1 MEGWPARTHPSSFL
15 LWALALV
22 FCWLPVLPLMLLWGS
37 TVVLTG
43 MQVDCGPRA
52 MLLATSPD
60 AAHLLRRKLRGGLVI
75 TTLVMVPVLIG
86 ATIFQ
91 PQLWWV
97 HALFLPGQLSVVA
110 LAIVL
115 KYRSYIPNERLTGN
129 EALVTTAAMFS
140 AMPGHFLFPLIMLLW
155 ERRDA
160 LQNLNTY
167 FHADPH

>member
-1 MEGWPARTHPSSFL
+1 M
-15 LWALALV
+15 
-22 FCWLPVLPLMLLWGS
+22 
-37 TVVLTG
+37 
-43 MQVDCGPRA
+43 
-52 MLLATSPD
+52 
-60 AAHLLRRKLRGGLVI
+60 
-75 TTLVMVPVLIG
+75 MVPVLIG
-86 ATIFQ
+86 TTIFQ

-129 EALVTTAAMFS
+129 EALVTTVAMFS
-140 AMPGHFLFPLIMLLW
+140 AMPGLFLFPLIMLLW